1 MTPTPTRAMALAA
14 AAALALT
21 GAACGGDDDTDDP
34 SGGGGGAAAEP
45 SRLAI
50 ELSGAPKNPT
60 FSVPDSV
67 EGGLVEI
74 EFTNEVRGQHSA
86 QLLRAEDGHTGA
98 EALAAGNAW
107 GEKGKGLPGW
117 AIVAGGAGDVKQ
129 GASTTVTQNLEP
141 GSYVVADLNSGAS
154 AEFEVTGGAEA
165 GEPAA
170 DGGTITATEYAF
182 EAEGLS
188 AGPSRILFDNAGGE
202 PHFVAAV
209 GLAEGATAE
218 DARRFFETEKGRA
231 PFDEGRAFS
240 TAVVE
245 GGVKQAVDLDLEPGR
260 YALIC
265 FVPDRAGGPPHAV
278 KGMISEATVAE

>member
-1 MTPTPTRAMALAA
+1 MNSPVTRAMALAA
-14 AAALALT
+14 AAALALA
-21 GAACGGDDDTDDP
+21 GAGCGGDDE
-34 SGGGGGAAAEP
+34 SGGQPAQP

-50 ELSGAPKNPT
+50 ELSGSAKKPT
-60 FSVPDSV
+60 FSVPDNV
-67 EGGLVEI
+67 RGGIVEI
-74 EFTNEVRGQHSA
+74 EFTNAAPGEHSA
-86 QLLRAEDGHTGA
+86 QLLRAEDGHA
-98 EALAAGNAW
+98 AREALEAGNAW
-107 GEKGKGLPGW
+107 GEKGKALPDW
-117 AIVAGGAGDVKQ
+117 AFAAGGAGDLKQ
-129 GASTTVTQNLEP
+129 GESTTVTQALEP
-141 GSYVVADLNSGAS
+141 GMYVVADLNSGAS
-154 AEFEVTGGAEA
+154 AEFEVTGGAGG
-165 GEPAA
+165 GEVAA

-188 AGPSRILFDNAGGE
+188 AGRNRILFDNTGEE

-218 DARRFFETEKGRA
+218 DARRFFETEKGRP
-231 PFDEGRAFS
+231 PFDERRSFS

-245 GGVKQAVDLDLEPGR
+245 GGVKQAVELDLEPGK

>member
-1 MTPTPTRAMALAA
+1 MTPSVTRAMALAA
-14 AAALALT
+14 AAALALA
-21 GAACGGDDDTDDP
+21 GAGCGSDDDTVDQNGSAGD
-34 SGGGGGAAAEP
+34 AARP
-45 SRLAI
+45 TRLAI
-50 ELSGAPKNPT
+50 ELSGSPRNPS
-60 FSVPDSV
+60 FEVPDTV

-74 EFTNEVRGQHSA
+74 AFTSSVAGEHSA
-86 QLLRAEDGHTGA
+86 QLLRAEDGHTGM

-107 GEKGKGLPGW
+107 GEKGKPLPGW
-117 AIVAGGAGDVKQ
+117 ALAAGGAGDVKQ
-129 GASTTVTQNLEP
+129 GESTTVTQQLEP
-141 GSYVVADLNSGAS
+141 GMYVVADLNSGAS
-154 AEFEVTGGAEA
+154 AEFEVTGAAGG

-188 AGPSRILFDNAGGE
+188 AGRNRVLFDNVGEE

-209 GLAEGATAE
+209 GLAGGATAE
-218 DARRFFETEKGRA
+218 DARRFFETEKGRP
-231 PFDEGRAFS
+231 PFDERRSFS

-245 GGVKQAVDLDLEPGR
+245 GGVKQAVELDLEPGK